1 MPQKVLRRPLMERNT
16 TDLTTNQTNQAKILI
31 VEDEEQLARFI
42 ELELSHEGYEVTK
55 AYNGRDGLDIALKN
69 NFDLVL
75 LDIML
80 PGLNG
85 LEVLRRLQK
94 DHPTPT
100 SLLTAR
106 DAVKDRV
113 SGLDAGAVDYITK
126 PFAIE
131 ELLAR
136 IRVAL
141 RLHPMMDASAAS
153 GTAANGTGGA
163 GNGDEAGTQSG
174 AARAAEEAAGIYRWQ
189 TLTLDDPQHLVT
201 CGGQSVTLTNREY
214 LMLKTL
220 LQNRD
225 IVMSRDVLL
234 EKVCGYDYVGET
246 NVVDVYIRYLR
257 SKIDEAFHIKMIETV
272 RGVGYV
278 IRGN

>member
-1 MPQKVLRRPLMERNT
+1 MGAE
-16 TDLTTNQTNQAKILI
+16 ILV
-31 VEDEEQLARFI
+31 VEDEEKLARFV
-42 ELELSHEGYEVTK
+42 ELELLHEGYQVVK
-55 AYNGRDGLDIALKN
+55 CGNGRDALDLALKED
-69 NFDLVL
+69 FDLVL

-94 DHPTPT
+94 EKEVPVI
-100 SLLTAR
+100 LLTAR
-106 DAVKDRV
+106 DAVMDKV

-141 RLHPMMDASAAS
+141 KLHSKASS
-153 GTAANGTGGA
+153 HGQEGG
-163 GNGDEAGTQSG
+163 Q
-174 AARAAEEAAGIYRWQ
+174 EEEGHLHWNL
-189 TLTLDDPQHLVT
+189 LTLDEPRHRVT
-201 CGGQSVTLTNREY
+201 YDGHEIPLTNREFT
-214 LMLKTL
+214 MLKVL
-220 LQNRD
+220 LENKD
-225 IVMSRDVLL
+225 IVMSRETLL
-234 EKVCGYDYVGET
+234 DKVCGYEYMGET

-257 SKIDEAFHIKMIETV
+257 TKIDNVFGVKMISTV

-278 IRGN
+278 IKTDE